1 MRSGMGSAES
11 SRFLELLLEL
21 WTFSQ
26 TVMSDR
32 LVSMVS
38 RSTLGVG
45 GEEEDVISKI
55 SNTAVTVL
63 QC

>member
-21 WTFSQ
+21 RTFSQ

-63 QC
+63 QF

>member
-1 MRSGMGSAES
+1 MGSTES

-21 WTFSQ
+21 RTFSQ